1 MKNRLLI
8 VGFLMLGASVVA
20 QSQSVEDAVMRFAIT
35 LFAFGSLGVLFG
47 QKKFTSFG
55 VAGTFSDI
63 ALLAIQARADGKWDT
78 NTRVK
83 HMNPH
88 VETVRAIMENSTA
101 QLAELQTKKD
111 RTLSLIWG
119 KTCNTTTTAL
129 STECTIGGDELEGVK
144 KDMTMNISQQHEF
157 FVKEKEFRGLAME
170 PEEFIALGMKNGKV
184 LLDNYLAATCIPW
197 LNSFAGVNQW
207 TTGLAQGSGY
217 DTIPAADWTA
227 DLFGEFV
234 TIAEMNQFDSPF
246 LLNGSNLKGEYWN
259 AQMSAV
265 NANDKDLINKFSAM
279 RMYFDP
285 WNVVTQ
291 NTPDHV
297 TYMIDQ
303 GAVAFA
309 SKAYWDTT
317 PRNFEAIY
325 TAWKTPSNNL
335 PGVEYDVLYKP
346 SCVGNDIEHH
356 FRITVNAGIWLN
368 PLGCNAD
375 NTGVLRFFNNSQ
387 SGS

>member
-1 MKNRLLI
+1 MKNRMLI
-8 VGFLMLGASVVA
+8 IGFLLLGVAIVA
-20 QSQSVEDAVMRFAIT
+20 QSQSIGDAVMRLAIA
-35 LFAFGSLGVLFG
+35 LFAFGCSGLLFG
-47 QKKFTSFG
+47 QKSFTSFG

-63 ALLAIQARADGKWDT
+63 ALLAIQARAEGKWDT

-88 VETVRAIMENSTA
+88 VQTAQAIIENNTA
-101 QLAELQTKKD
+101 QLAELQTGKD

-144 KDMTMNISQQHEF
+144 KDMIMNISQQHEF
-157 FVKEKEFRGLAME
+157 YVKEKEFRGLAME
-170 PEEFIALGMKNGKV
+170 PEEFIALGFKNGGV
-184 LLDNYLAATCIPW
+184 VLDNYLAATMIPW
-197 LNSFAGVNQW
+197 LNNFAGVNQW
-207 TTGLAQGSGY
+207 ETGLAQGTGY

-234 TIAEMNQFDSPF
+234 TLAEMNQFDNPF

-279 RMYFDP
+279 KIYFDP
-285 WNVVTQ
+285 WNVVTG

-317 PRNFEAIY
+317 PRNFDGIY
-325 TAWKTPSNNL
+325 TAWKIGSQNL
-335 PGVEYDVLYKP
+335 AGVEYDVLYKP
-346 SCVGNDIEHH
+346 YCVANEIEHH
-356 FRITVNAGIWLN
+356 FRMTVNAGIWLN
-368 PLGCNAD
+368 PLGCD
-375 NTGVLRFFNNSQ
+375 SENTGVLRFFNNAQ